1 MDETMLDG
9 NAMAGLLR
17 EVFADDMTTAIG
29 TCGRCGAREA
39 MGSAHAYQG
48 AGMVLRC
55 SHCDHALVKL
65 VRSDTRIWIGFP
77 GIQTLELAVGT
88 T

>member
-1 MDETMLDG
+1 MDDRMLDA
-9 NAMAGLLR
+9 NATAGLLR

-39 MGSAHAYQG
+39 MGTAHAYEG

-55 SHCDHALVKL
+55 PHCDHALVTL
-65 VRSDTRIWIGFP
+65 VRSDTRLWIGFP
-77 GIQTLELAVGT
+77 GMQTLEITVGT